1 MIKIIEQPSPNFDER
16 KLPVSMIVIHYTE
29 TKTCEQ
35 ALRILCNADS
45 PKRVSSHWVIDRDG
59 TVYRLVDE
67 SRRAWHAGKS
77 FWDGIYDCNSAS
89 IGIEL
94 VNDGKEEYPEPQISA
109 LVELCAGIKSRHAIR
124 HIVGHSDIA
133 PDRKRDPGP
142 LFPWGVLDGTTTGV
156 PPRTPIAGH
165 PQGVRGISPDC
176 C

>member
-1 MIKIIEQPSPNFDER
+1 MICIKIVEHPSPNFDER

-29 TKTCEQ
+29 TKTCEH

-67 SRRAWHAGKS
+67 SKRAWHAGKS
-77 FWDGIYDCNSAS
+77 FWDGIEDCNSAS

-94 VNDGKEEYPEPQISA
+94 VNDGAEEYPQPQLDA
-109 LVELCAGIKSRHAIR
+109 LVELCAGIRSRHNIR
-124 HIVGHSDIA
+124 HVVGHSDIA

-142 LFPWGVLDGTTTGV
+142 LFPWERLRQQEGLTKEFYHV
-156 PPRTPIAGH
+156 
-165 PQGVRGISPDC
+165 
-176 C
+176 